1 MTRYD
6 PERHHRRSI
15 RLKGYDYT
23 QPGAY
28 FITICTYQRASLFGQ
43 VVDGEMA
50 VNEWGKI
57 VREEWFR
64 TTRVRPYVELFDD
77 EFVVMPNHIHGI
89 IWIVDDKHVG
99 AQRRCAPTVEIT
111 PTNVVP
117 GSLGAIIR
125 AFKSI
130 VTKRINTLR
139 GTPGASVWQRNY
151 YEHIIRTERALNM
164 IRRYIVENPLRWHI
178 DRYNPNAT
186 DADPIARE
194 QWRMLQSDAQAH
206 VPGRGAA
213 PLRPYN
219 SHNNN
224 QEATP

>member
-6 PERHHRRSI
+6 PKRHHRRSI

-28 FITICTYQRASLFGQ
+28 FVTICTYQRASLFGR

-50 VNEWGKI
+50 VNELGKI

-64 TTRVRPYVELFDD
+64 TARVRPYVELFDD

-89 IWIVDDKHVG
+89 IWIVDDKHV
-99 AQRRCAPTVEIT
+99 AQRRCAPTGGIT

-130 VTKRINTLR
+130 VTKRINALR
-139 GTPGASVWQRNY
+139 GTPGAPVWQRNY
-151 YEHIIRTERALNM
+151 YEHIIRTERALNR
-164 IRRYIVENPLRWHI
+164 IRRYIVENPLRWHF

-186 DADPIARE
+186 DTDPMARE
-194 QWRMLQSDAQAH
+194 RMLQTDARVHARD
-206 VPGRGAA
+206 RGAA
-213 PLRPYN
+213 SLRSYN
-219 SHNNN
+219 NNNDNNNN
-224 QEATP
+224 QETTP